1 MTSGY
6 GWIVLM
12 PRPPCYAH
20 TRFLAS
26 VIVLEVVSSEGHIIG
41 LNFFQQGLWSNAA
54 GYIEVLETIVIDLA
68 CN

>member
-1 MTSGY
+1 MH
-6 GWIVLM
+6 
-12 PRPPCYAH
+12 P
-20 TRFLAS
+20 RFLAA

-41 LNFFQQGLWSNAA
+41 LNFFQQGLWLNAA